1 MVSFSTI
8 CGLIY
13 LEWESERRLVL
24 DGKKFVIT
32 LQKAYLMTRE
42 QVSKLKFLRLA
53 LGSDIEVN
61 RRLRGGYRNDEISE
75 MYYNPTYGFEFMILK
90 NGTLLYRY
98 DKWYDDYE
106 RFLEAIKDVRIKY
119 SSEVEE

>member
-1 MVSFSTI
+1 M
-8 CGLIY
+8 
-13 LEWESERRLVL
+13 

-42 QVSKLKFLRLA
+42 QVSKLKFLKLA
-53 LGSDIEVN
+53 LGSDIEEN

-106 RFLEAIKDVRIKY
+106 RFLEAIKDVRI
-119 SSEVEE
+119 EIEE